1 MSQPSPEALA
11 RAALRALDEVKP
23 GMRLGLG
30 TGRAAEA
37 FIRRL
42 GQAARDGLS
51 VTGVATSERSAA
63 LAKEEGIRVVSL
75 ADDALQI
82 PTRGSWA
89 PALDVAFD
97 GADEV
102 APDGSLTKGL
112 GGAMLRER
120 VVATEA
126 SRFVVLVTP
135 EKLVER
141 LGTRSP
147 LPIEIVEFALASATR
162 RLSELGR
169 PVLRKTAA
177 GEVYRTDNGNPVVDL
192 HATESAGWADPRALD
207 RRVRALPG
215 VVDTGFFFD
224 LTKLVLVGGPDAVR
238 EIVP

>member
-42 GQAARDGLS
+42 GQATRDGLD
-51 VTGVATSERSAA
+51 VVGVPTSERSAT

-75 ADDALQI
+75 ADVA
-82 PTRGSWA
+82 G
-89 PALDVAFD
+89 LDVAFD

-120 VVATEA
+120 VVAADAT
-126 SRFVVLVTP
+126 RFVVLVTP

-147 LPIEIVEFALASATR
+147 LPIEVVEFALATATR
-162 RLSELGR
+162 RLSAMGR
-169 PVLRKTAA
+169 PVLRKAA
-177 GEVYRTDNGNPVVDL
+177 GGDVYRTDNGNPVIDL
-192 HATESAGWADPRALD
+192 HAPDSTGWTEPRELD
-207 RRVRALPG
+207 RRVRAIPG

-224 LTKLVLVGGPDAVR
+224 LARLILVGGPDAVR
-238 EIVP
+238 EISA